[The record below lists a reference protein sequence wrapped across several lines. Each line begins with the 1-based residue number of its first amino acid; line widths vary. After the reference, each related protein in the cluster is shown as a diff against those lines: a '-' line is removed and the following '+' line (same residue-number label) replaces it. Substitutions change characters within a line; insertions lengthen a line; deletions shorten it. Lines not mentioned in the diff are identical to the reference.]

1 MRRRKNPNAESLIN
15 PANKSKA
22 QSKNIVNKAGAQNRK
37 VTKQATE
44 KKKKRLLSKKVKITD
59 NTLQITREGHDYLY
73 RSKTVSTYRRNSSLL
88 LFGMHTSFIR

>member
-44 KKKKRLLSKKVKITD
+44 KKKRLLSKKVKMTD
-59 NTLQITREGHDYLY
+59 NTLQRTREGHDYLY